1 MEILNCYN
9 SDISCSLNKLEGGQK
24 VIPVSIFR
32 VKLLQRKVTCSN
44 YYCAL
49 KRRKEVK
56 MKKLNK
62 FLSFD
67 WEAFAKGKTFMVTE
81 CKPWL
86 DYDSKKVLGT
96 KVGFIIIEDKTD
108 YDVLEGEIAVSNTWE
123 KGVIK
128 IRKEINI
135 PEKSIIQPKGVIA
148 SVYGEYRNQ
157 LSIEAKEINIVG
169 K

>member
-1 MEILNCYN
+1 ME
-9 SDISCSLNKLEGGQK
+9 
-24 VIPVSIFR
+24 
-32 VKLLQRKVTCSN
+32 
-44 YYCAL
+44 
-49 KRRKEVK
+49 
-56 MKKLNK
+56 KKLNK
-62 FLSFD
+62 FSRFD

-108 YDVLEGEIAVSNTWE
+108 YDVSEGEAAVSNVWE

-128 IRKEINI
+128 IRKEATF
-135 PEKSIIQPKGVIA
+135 PEKSTIQARGVIA

-157 LSIEAKEINIVG
+157 LSIEAEEIAVIR

>member
-1 MEILNCYN
+1 
-9 SDISCSLNKLEGGQK
+9 
-24 VIPVSIFR
+24 
-32 VKLLQRKVTCSN
+32 
-44 YYCAL
+44 
-49 KRRKEVK
+49 

-67 WEAFAKGKTFMVTE
+67 WESFAKGKTFMATE

-86 DYDSKKVLGT
+86 DFESKKVLGT

-108 YDVLEGEIAVSNTWE
+108 YGVPEGEPDVSNVWE

-135 PEKSIIQPKGVIA
+135 PEKSMIQPKDTVA

-157 LSIEAKEINIVG
+157 LSIEAEDINVIR

>member
-1 MEILNCYN
+1 
-9 SDISCSLNKLEGGQK
+9 
-24 VIPVSIFR
+24 
-32 VKLLQRKVTCSN
+32 
-44 YYCAL
+44 
-49 KRRKEVK
+49 

-62 FLSFD
+62 FLNFD
-67 WEAFAKGKTFMVTE
+67 WEAFSKGKTFMVTE

-108 YDVLEGEIAVSNTWE
+108 YDVSEGEAAVSNVWE

-135 PEKSIIQPKGVIA
+135 PENDKAQNQQSGNTVLKCRAQWLRGEMKGNQSVFIA
-148 SVYGEYRNQ
+148 PYCYRQ
-157 LSIEAKEINIVG
+157 GYRGYYRYAEIWVG
-169 K
+169 NNLFRSQIRA

>member
-1 MEILNCYN
+1 
-9 SDISCSLNKLEGGQK
+9 
-24 VIPVSIFR
+24 
-32 VKLLQRKVTCSN
+32 
-44 YYCAL
+44 
-49 KRRKEVK
+49 

-62 FLSFD
+62 FISFD
-67 WEAFAKGKTFMVTE
+67 WEAFSKGKTFMVTE
-81 CKPWL
+81 CRPWL

-108 YDVLEGEIAVSNTWE
+108 YDVSEGEATVSNVWE

-135 PEKSIIQPKGVIA
+135 PEKSTIQAKGVIA

-157 LSIEAKEINIVG
+157 LSIEAEEIAVIR

>member
-1 MEILNCYN
+1 
-9 SDISCSLNKLEGGQK
+9 
-24 VIPVSIFR
+24 
-32 VKLLQRKVTCSN
+32 
-44 YYCAL
+44 
-49 KRRKEVK
+49 

-86 DYDSKKVLGT
+86 DYESKKVLGT

-108 YDVLEGEIAVSNTWE
+108 YDVSEGETAVSNVWE

-128 IRKEINI
+128 TRKEINI
-135 PEKSIIQPKGVIA
+135 PEKSIIRPKGAVA
-148 SVYGEYRNQ
+148 SVYGEFRNQ
-157 LSIEAKEINIVG
+157 LSIEAADITVITK
-169 K
+169 